1 MISFFEKTWFLW
13 WMFAVVVIL
22 RWHHVLSAYP
32 GSESLDS
39 PKQEQS
45 ELGAAV
51 SGKFASRA

>member
-32 GSESLDS
+32 DSDGFDS
-39 PKQEQS
+39 PKQEQAES
-45 ELGAAV
+45 RGAV
-51 SGKFASRA
+51 SGKLASRA